1 MLNDK
6 VDIEIYGRKLTV
18 EMEGFSQLELHAL
31 AKKVDERM
39 REIAQESKVV
49 DSSKLA
55 ILTALEITA
64 EFERLKNKMENFDK
78 VEGKKVDGMILALEK
93 SVESE

>member
-6 VDIEIYGRKLTV
+6 VDIEIYGRTLTV
-18 EMEGFSQLELHAL
+18 EMEGFNQLEVNAL
-31 AKKVDERM
+31 ANKVDERM
-39 REIAQESKVV
+39 RQIAKESQVV

-55 ILTALEITA
+55 ILTALEIAA
-64 EFERLKNKMENFDK
+64 EYERLKNRMADFDK
-78 VEGKKVDGMILALEK
+78 IEGGKVDGMILDLEK